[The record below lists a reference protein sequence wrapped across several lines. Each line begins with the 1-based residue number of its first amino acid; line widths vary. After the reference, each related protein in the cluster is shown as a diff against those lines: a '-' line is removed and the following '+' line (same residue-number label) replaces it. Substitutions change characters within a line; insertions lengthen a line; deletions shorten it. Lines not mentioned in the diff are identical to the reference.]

1 VSKRDKLRRKLRN
14 NPKGARFSELETLLL
29 RFGFIL
35 TRTKGSHHFF
45 QYHEGDVHL
54 IAVVPVHGNQVK
66 TQYVRDII
74 DILDEYFP
82 EAEADGSDEEDDESE
97 NA

>member
-1 VSKRDKLRRKLRN
+1 MSKRDKLRRKLRN

-35 TRTKGSHHFF
+35 VRTKGSHHFF
-45 QYHEGDVHL
+45 QYHEGGVHL
-54 IAVVPVHGNQVK
+54 IVVVPIHGNQVK
-66 TQYVRDII
+66 AQYVRDVI

-82 EAEADGSDEEDDESE
+82 EVESNDADEEDDESE
-97 NA
+97 NT